1 MKKAETE
8 IYESEVIEFKPFM
21 TVTYVVITTYI
32 NFIVYFFIYIIIDGS
47 PAVMETSVVS

>member
-8 IYESEVIEFKPFM
+8 IYESEAIEFKPFM

-32 NFIVYFFIYIIIDGS
+32 NFIVYFFYIIIDGS